1 LNALLG
7 KDVSAWRWSSL
18 HTLEH
23 KHPLGKQ
30 VPFDWFMNVGPE
42 AVPGGNEVINNTGFE
57 IDSSGRYE
65 VTFGPSM
72 RRIVDFSDL
81 SKSYSVLPTGQSG
94 YFMAPHY
101 SDQFKLFNSNTFRPQ
116 LLVDK
121 NQIKSQSKA
130 PLILEP

>member
-1 LNALLG
+1 
-7 KDVSAWRWSSL
+7 
-18 HTLEH
+18 
-23 KHPLGKQ
+23 
-30 VPFDWFMNVGPE
+30 MNVGPE
-42 AVPGGNEVINNTGFE
+42 PVPGGNEVINNTGFE
-57 IDSSGRYE
+57 IDSSGRYK